1 MGKENVVIYLSTY
14 IYTYTRAHTYI
25 KMEYYLAI
33 KRRIDEPEDITLIEI
48 SQTRER
54 QMLYELTY
62 R

>member
-1 MGKENVVIYLSTY
+1 MGKERVVICLST
-14 IYTYTRAHTYI
+14 YTYTRAHTYI

-33 KRRIDEPEDITLIEI
+33 KRRIDEPEDVTLIEI

-62 R
+62 V